1 MHFISESQI
10 QRIKDAI
17 IGVNI
22 KLGDIDYGII
32 TEISVEVDNGNP
44 TIYADTDTGFSF
56 NAFQVYQMYR
66 NLYEN
71 VPDKFF
77 PDGSD
82 YAKAQS
88 SPKSK
93 AKGGGGAV
101 NAAAMPKYARIGEET
116 IDISKRPG

>member
-32 TEISVEVDNGNP
+32 TEISVEVDNGNAI
-44 TIYADTDTGFSF
+44 IYADTDAGFSF

-71 VPDKFF
+71 VPDKVF

-88 SPKSK
+88 GPKSK
-93 AKGGGGAV
+93 AKGGGAV